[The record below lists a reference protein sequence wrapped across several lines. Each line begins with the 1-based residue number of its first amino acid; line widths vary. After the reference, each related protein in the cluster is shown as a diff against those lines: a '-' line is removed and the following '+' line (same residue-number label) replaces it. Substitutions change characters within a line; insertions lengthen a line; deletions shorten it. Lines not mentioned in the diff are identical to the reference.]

1 MTRGPLHIL
10 LTGAASGLGRGL
22 ALYFAGK
29 GHYLELADR
38 NADGLRE
45 TVGLLG
51 AATERAAAHVLDVSS
66 AAQVRDL
73 LVALGS
79 QPVELLI
86 NDAGLQHVA
95 RLEDF
100 PEERWDALVDVM
112 LKGPFLLARAVL
124 PGMRA
129 AGFGRIINI
138 GSIHSLV
145 ASPFKSAYVAAKHG
159 LLGLSKVLALET
171 ADADITVNTI
181 CPAYVRTPLVDA
193 QIAAQAQAHG
203 LSEQEV
209 IARIMLEPMPKKQFI
224 TVEEVAATI
233 EFLASHAARNITGQT
248 VVIDG
253 GWTAR

>member
-1 MTRGPLHIL
+1 MARGPLHIL
-10 LTGAASGLGRGL
+10 LTGAASGLGRAL
-22 ALYFAGK
+22 ALHFAGQ
-29 GHYLELADR
+29 GYRLVLADR
-38 NADGLRE
+38 SAEGLRG
-45 TVGLLG
+45 TVALLG
-51 AATERAAAHVLDVSS
+51 PAAERASADVLDVTD
-66 AAQVRDL
+66 ARQVRDL
-73 LVALGS
+73 IASLGGR
-79 QPVELLI
+79 PVELLI

-100 PEERWDALVDVM
+100 PEERWDVLVDVM

-129 AGFGRIINI
+129 AGFGRVVNI
-138 GSIHSLV
+138 GSIHSVV

-171 ADADITVNTI
+171 ADTDITVNTL
-181 CPAYVRTPLVDA
+181 CPAYIRTPLVDA
-193 QIAAQAQAHG
+193 QIAAQARAHG
-203 LSEQEV
+203 MSEPEV

-224 TVEEVAATI
+224 TPEEVAAAI

-248 VVIDG
+248 IVIDG